1 MAWSGT
7 EDDAPK
13 VAKVTVSVVETESSF
28 VIVFPGSGTDDNTSK
43 VVEASASVVPVSML
57 TPGVSVVDADESTL

>member
-1 MAWSGT
+1 MAWSET

-13 VAKVTVSVVETESSF
+13 VAKATVSVVETESSF

-57 TPGVSVVDADESTL
+57 TPGVSVDDADESTL